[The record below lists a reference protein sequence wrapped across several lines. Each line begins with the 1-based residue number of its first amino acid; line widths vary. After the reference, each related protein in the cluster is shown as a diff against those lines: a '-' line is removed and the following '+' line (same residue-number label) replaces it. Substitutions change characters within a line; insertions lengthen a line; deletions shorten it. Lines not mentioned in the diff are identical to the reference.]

1 MEMTLEVTGTET
13 NQEKQECDLAARAK
27 EAAAKFLSRRGYEI
41 IDRDWHCRA
50 GIADLVCMD
59 DDALVFIKVKARSD
73 SSKGFP
79 SEEISHKKRDQYEK
93 IAMSYLASHSL
104 IDAFVRFDVVSIV
117 VLGPG
122 RAFLRHH
129 VNAFGAM

>member
-1 MEMTLEVTGTET
+1 METTLEVTGTET
-13 NQEKQECDLAARAK
+13 NQEEQERDLTAKAK
-27 EAAAKFLSRRGYEI
+27 EAAAKFLERRGYEI
-41 IDRDWHCRA
+41 LDRDWHCRA

-79 SEEISHKKRDQYEK
+79 SEETDNKRRDQFER
-93 IAMSYLASHSL
+93 IAMSYLASRSL
-104 IDAFVRFDVVSIV
+104 SDVSVRFDVVSIV
-117 VLGPG
+117 VIGPG

>member
-1 MEMTLEVTGTET
+1 METTLEVTGTET
-13 NQEKQECDLAARAK
+13 NQEEQELDLIARAK

-41 IDRDWHCRA
+41 LDRDWHCRA

-59 DDALVFIKVKARSD
+59 DDTLVFVDVKARSD
-73 SSKGFP
+73 TSKGFP
-79 SEEISHKKRDQYEK
+79 PEEANHRRRDQFEK

-104 IDAFVRFDVVSIV
+104 SDVSVRSDVVGIV
-117 VLGPG
+117 VIGPG